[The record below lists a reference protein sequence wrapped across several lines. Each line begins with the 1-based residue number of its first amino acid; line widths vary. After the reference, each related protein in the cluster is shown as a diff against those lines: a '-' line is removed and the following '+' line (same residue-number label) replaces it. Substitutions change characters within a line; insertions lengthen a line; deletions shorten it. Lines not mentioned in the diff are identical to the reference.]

1 MNLLDVR
8 PEHDKPG
15 LIGTA
20 TMSHIPTVNRDPQ
33 IGELFASV
41 VKVDASLNSKLG
53 ELAESLAAQVSGFD
67 LPHASKLS
75 LLESAYSADFKLLA
89 VNRNTVATLRALM
102 VAKVAGSEL
111 VEVSPPSADGKKAG
125 ISKPAAQL
133 SAGEAKKLSAQIKTQ
148 MVESE
153 RSPEEE
159 ARAEALAKSMKAAAQ
174 KVANERATIAVAEF
188 QEKALAFAVS
198 EPARVRLSEMLAMHG
213 LRIVKDPKAP
223 NK

>member
-1 MNLLDVR
+1 MTTN
-8 PEHDKPG
+8 
-15 LIGTA
+15 
-20 TMSHIPTVNRDPQ
+20 IPTVNRDPA

-41 VKVDASLNSKLG
+41 VKVDASLNFKLG
-53 ELAESLAAQVSGFD
+53 ELAESLAAQVASFD

-75 LLESAYSADFKLLA
+75 LIEAAYSADFKLLA

-111 VEVSPPSADGKKAG
+111 VEVSAPSQDGKKAG

-148 MVESE
+148 MIESE

-174 KVANERATIAVAEF
+174 KVANDAATKAVAEF
-188 QEKALAFAVS
+188 QEKALAFAIS
-198 EPARVRLSEMLAMHG
+198 EPARAKLTEALAAQG
-213 LRIVKDPKAP
+213 WKLVKDQKAP